1 METSFYLRSEGHAN
15 TRKGNGVLTA
25 MRAAKDESPDQFASD
40 PGNPVPV
47 EPPGRE
53 PMPRSSMFRPVERGI
68 IEDRD
73 DVAVYTA
80 APQTES
86 MLVAGNPKADLWV
99 SADGRDADYAV
110 KLVDVWPSG
119 AAYPVAEGVLR
130 LTHWDTDAKASP
142 VTPDKVYRITIDLGH
157 TAFQL
162 QPGHSLRME
171 IAGSDFPAYD
181 RNSHTG
187 DGPFST
193 TGAKGN
199 ATCLPHPGDA
209 FTRSD
214 PCAAVEIEVTSSN
227 DRRSHE

>member
-1 METSFYLRSEGHAN
+1 
-15 TRKGNGVLTA
+15 
-25 MRAAKDESPDQFASD
+25 
-40 PGNPVPV
+40 
-47 EPPGRE
+47 
-53 PMPRSSMFRPVERGI
+53 MFRPVERGI

-119 AAYPVAEGVLR
+119 AAYPVAEGVLG
-130 LTHWDTDAKASP
+130 LTHRDTDAKASP